1 MAYLTLAELKRYLGM
16 EVGEGSSGTGD
27 DGATDTDDV
36 LLTELLEA
44 AEAQIDRYTGRTF
57 AADAD
62 ATRVYVAGEDTDGR
76 TLYLDRD
83 LCKITSITVAG
94 EALAA
99 DTYTTEPRN
108 DKPYH
113 AIIRRGG
120 AWSGEIAVTGGW
132 AWSLTPPK
140 DVVMACRRLAAYRY
154 RQKDAQVFDVSAQV
168 ATGSVTIRHEMP
180 RDVRDLLDPYVRRV

>member
-16 EVGEGSSGTGD
+16 EVGEDHRGP
-27 DGATDTDDV
+27 AT
-36 LLTELLEA
+36 
-44 AEAQIDRYTGRTF
+44 TGRRTPTTSPHR
-57 AADAD
+57 APRGGGGPNRPLHRADVRGGRGRHA
-62 ATRVYVAGEDTDGR
+62 YVAGEDTDGR